1 MRTPS
6 GLDDTPEERGIS
18 PVIGVIL
25 MVAIVVVLSSVSAV
39 VIFQAQEDGV
49 EPAPSAL
56 MEVDSQ
62 DGSVTQIFTH
72 EGGERLEGDKLTLK
86 GAADPD
92 VFDGKSLDQGDTVE
106 FVPTSKEVKLI
117 FTGENGHSHV
127 LRTFEVEQTV
137 PLPDKGCPWVE
148 AQKASGSDI
157 TVDGIV
163 VNCDIKTPRSIKLT
177 NDALVIGNVNST
189 NSEVTIEES
198 ETIGNVVAHNK
209 VTIPDGDVGG
219 SVTAKNGE
227 AKISEGNI
235 SGDVTS
241 LTNAVTLGG
250 QGEVD
255 IGGTVRSE
263 GGSGIDAGGN
273 ARVDVGGSMISTSG
287 ETKLERGNVSGD
299 VISRSNLV
307 KLGGQGEVDVG
318 GDVISEGGSGV
329 DAGSNA
335 RVDIDGKILAKSGVA
350 KLTRGNVSGN
360 VISRTNAVKL
370 GGDGPVDV
378 GGDVISKGGNGVTAG
393 SDARVDIAG
402 SMTTESGTAKLTRG
416 NITGDITSGGPVKLG
431 GDGPVDVGGEVRST
445 NSKLVLA
452 SQGRVDISGS
462 AIAENGNLKLEKGSI
477 GGDAISRN
485 GGTVN
490 LGGTDSVDIGGDVL
504 NENGDVNIYGSGGS
518 NDVEG
523 AVAATGN
530 IAITDTTVDGEA
542 YLDGSLSCPSSTIDE
557 QSCSGYKP
565 SPSYGAYT
573 GP

>member
-1 MRTPS
+1 MDISSGQAGTP
-6 GLDDTPEERGIS
+6 GKRGIS

-25 MVAIVVVLSSVSAV
+25 MVAIVVVLSSVSAI

-106 FVPTSKEVKLI
+106 FIPTSKEVKLI

-163 VNCDIKTPRSIKLT
+163 VNCDIKTPGTIKLT

-189 NSEVTIEES
+189 GSEVTIEES
-198 ETIGNVVAHNK
+198 ETIGNVVADNK
-209 VTIPDGDVGG
+209 VTIPDGDVDG
-219 SVTAKNGE
+219 SVTAKGGE
-227 AKISEGNI
+227 AKISEGNV

-250 QGEVD
+250 QAEVD

-263 GGSGIDAGGN
+263 GGGGIDAGGN
-273 ARVDVGGSMISTSG
+273 ARVDVGGSMVSTGG

-335 RVDIDGKILAKSGVA
+335 RVDIGGKILAKGGEA
-350 KLTRGNVSGN
+350 KLTRGNVSGD
-360 VISRTNAVKL
+360 VISRSNAVTL

-378 GGDVISKGGNGVTAG
+378 GGDVLSEGGGGVDAG
-393 SDARVDIAG
+393 SDARVDIDG
-402 SMTTESGTAKLTRG
+402 SLTTTSGTAKLTRG
-416 NITGDITSGGPVKLG
+416 NVTGDVTSTGGPVKLG

-445 NSKLVLA
+445 DSNLVLA

-462 AIAENGNLKLEKGSI
+462 AIAENGNVKLEKGSI

-518 NDVEG
+518 NDVDG

-530 IAITDTTVDGEA
+530 IDITDTTVDGEA
-542 YLDGSLSCPSSTIDE
+542 YLDGSFSCASSTVAG
-557 QSCSGYKP
+557 QNCGPYGPNPYS
-565 SPSYGAYT
+565 SY
-573 GP
+573 